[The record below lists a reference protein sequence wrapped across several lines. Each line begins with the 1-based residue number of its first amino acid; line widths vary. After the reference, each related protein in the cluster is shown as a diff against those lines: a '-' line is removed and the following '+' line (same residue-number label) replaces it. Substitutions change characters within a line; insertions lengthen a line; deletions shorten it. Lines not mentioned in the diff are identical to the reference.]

1 MYMKAHKALE
11 FENNY
16 KEISENVLSSI
27 EFLKCIRF
35 EDGGIEDYQCVEELI
50 NVLEIIF
57 GGLENYNTMDDIKE
71 ILDVKEIIKY
81 ARKNC

>member
-1 MYMKAHKALE
+1 MKDKITVLISDDNSE
-11 FENNY
+11 FDDI
-16 KEISENVLSSI
+16 ISYFDGQI
-27 EFLKCIRF
+27 WHIRF